1 MALRRLRDAAGVED
15 AAKLEAEAAEAAK
28 AVDAHRRSVGKAWPV
43 APRYLR
49 HGGDREEVVAGTDS
63 LGNNA
68 RVVPPP
74 LQQQP
79 SLENA
84 TRWPVDAVLARLR
97 AHLAMGRRDPRF
109 GLKTATQE
117 LRRLVFVLQPPVA
130 DSLGPRELCRL
141 FAALGLRITDHQGQA
156 ILDTC
161 AAPAGL
167 SINSMGTLA
176 RAASQHKVAP
186 PPTQQ
191 MNATQQRRCLVETPP
206 PPPPSPPRKPK
217 AQEEATLGHDLADY
231 INDDDG
237 AHPPSNRPESPEP
250 HNQTNPRPPTAGR
263 NARRARRR
271 QNVPAHAQGE
281 WEEHHFLSTVSRMCA
296 GGVGDQRAIRTR
308 TDASAGATSRRTR
321 RGGRD
326 WWAGL
331 SREMTYHEEFLRQ
344 SILHRSSPG
353 GCLLPELLLDVADE
367 DDEKRDEVVDLH
379 DVGAGVVEHAVELG
393 RILAEHVDELD
404 LVVLAPQFLEVRVG
418 LGVLAA
424 VGRRRLGVVEGKVR
438 LALDEHLDRRDG
450 AA

>member
-1 MALRRLRDAAGVED
+1 MLRNSSNNEHVKRADGGFARGQATEDFWQKPAGSSSSHLAAGSGVLLKEKLPPPPPRRPAAPWAWAEEVRAAAAARAAEADDAAGGVDEAPLRALQATLVALRRMRDAAGPAD

-49 HGGDREEVVAGTDS
+49 HGGDREEVIAGTDA

-68 RVVPPP
+68 HVMPPP
-74 LQQQP
+74 PQQQQP
-79 SLENA
+79 PLENA

-130 DSLGPRELCRL
+130 GSIGPRELCRL

-156 ILDTC
+156 VLDAC

-191 MNATQQRRCLVETPP
+191 MNAAVIRRGLVETPP

-237 AHPPSNRPESPEP
+237 AHPASNRPASPEP

-263 NARRARRR
+263 NARRAR
-271 QNVPAHAQGE
+271 QPV
-281 WEEHHFLSTVSRMCA
+281 TM
-296 GGVGDQRAIRTR
+296 
-308 TDASAGATSRRTR
+308 
-321 RGGRD
+321 
-326 WWAGL
+326 
-331 SREMTYHEEFLRQ
+331 
-344 SILHRSSPG
+344 LHG
-353 GCLLPELLLDVADE
+353 
-367 DDEKRDEVVDLH
+367 
-379 DVGAGVVEHAVELG
+379 
-393 RILAEHVDELD
+393 LAEEELQQNKD
-404 LVVLAPQFLEVRVG
+404 HYRRNIEANKRS
-418 LGVLAA
+418 
-424 VGRRRLGVVEGKVR
+424 GRNIIF
-438 LALDEHLDRRDG
+438 
-450 AA
+450 

>member
-1 MALRRLRDAAGVED
+1 
-15 AAKLEAEAAEAAK
+15 
-28 AVDAHRRSVGKAWPV
+28 V

-141 FAALGLRITDHQGQA
+141 FAALGLRITDHQGQL
-156 ILDTC
+156 ILDAC

-263 NARRARRR
+263 NARRAR
-271 QNVPAHAQGE
+271 QPVTMLH
-281 WEEHHFLSTVSRMCA
+281 
-296 GGVGDQRAIRTR
+296 
-308 TDASAGATSRRTR
+308 
-321 RGGRD
+321 
-326 WWAGL
+326 GL
-331 SREMTYHEEFLRQ
+331 
-344 SILHRSSPG
+344 
-353 GCLLPELLLDVADE
+353 AD
-367 DDEKRDEVVDLH
+367 
-379 DVGAGVVEHAVELG
+379 VELQQNKDHYRRNIEANKRSG
-393 RILAEHVDELD
+393 RNII
-404 LVVLAPQFLEVRVG
+404 F
-418 LGVLAA
+418 
-424 VGRRRLGVVEGKVR
+424 
-438 LALDEHLDRRDG
+438 
-450 AA
+450 

>member
-1 MALRRLRDAAGVED
+1 VDEAPLRMLQAKLVALRRLRDAAGVED

-49 HGGDREEVVAGTDS
+49 HGGDREEIVEEIAGTDA

-79 SLENA
+79 PLENA

-130 DSLGPRELCRL
+130 DSLGPRELVRL
-141 FAALGLRITDHQGQA
+141 FAALGLRITDHQGQL
-156 ILDTC
+156 ILDAC

-206 PPPPSPPRKPK
+206 PPPPSPPREPKP
-217 AQEEATLGHDLADY
+217 QEEATLGHDLADY

-263 NARRARRR
+263 NARRAR
-271 QNVPAHAQGE
+271 QPVTMLH
-281 WEEHHFLSTVSRMCA
+281 
-296 GGVGDQRAIRTR
+296 
-308 TDASAGATSRRTR
+308 
-321 RGGRD
+321 
-326 WWAGL
+326 GL
-331 SREMTYHEEFLRQ
+331 
-344 SILHRSSPG
+344 
-353 GCLLPELLLDVADE
+353 AD
-367 DDEKRDEVVDLH
+367 
-379 DVGAGVVEHAVELG
+379 VELQQNKDHYRRNIEANKRSG
-393 RILAEHVDELD
+393 RNII
-404 LVVLAPQFLEVRVG
+404 F
-418 LGVLAA
+418 
-424 VGRRRLGVVEGKVR
+424 
-438 LALDEHLDRRDG
+438 
-450 AA
+450 

>member
-130 DSLGPRELCRL
+130 DSLGPGNYVGSSRRSGCGSRTTRARP
-141 FAALGLRITDHQGQA
+141 FWTR
-156 ILDTC
+156 
-161 AAPAGL
+161 APGL
-167 SINSMGTLA
+167 SINSDGNCA

-217 AQEEATLGHDLADY
+217 AQEEATLATT
-231 INDDDG
+231 
-237 AHPPSNRPESPEP
+237 SPTTSTTTTAPTSEQP
-250 HNQTNPRPPTAGR
+250 ARIARAAQPAKSPPPTAGR

-271 QNVPAHAQGE
+271 SRCSRRQWNCQNKDH
-281 WEEHHFLSTVSRMCA
+281 S
-296 GGVGDQRAIRTR
+296 
-308 TDASAGATSRRTR
+308 GATSRQQEGGNIIFWSTMVRLQCLFSSGGGSGGSRAIISQCRLRPTPAVSAATTSGLVR
-321 RGGRD
+321 RADAEVR
-326 WWAGL
+326 A
-331 SREMTYHEEFLRQ
+331 SA
-344 SILHRSSPG
+344 
-353 GCLLPELLLDVADE
+353 LDLGV
-367 DDEKRDEVVDLH
+367 EVVLR
-379 DVGAGVVEHAVELG
+379 VASIEP
-393 RILAEHVDELD
+393 RND
-404 LVVLAPQFLEVRVG
+404 LVLE
-418 LGVLAA
+418 
-424 VGRRRLGVVEGKVR
+424 
-438 LALDEHLDRRDG
+438 
-450 AA
+450 

>member
-1 MALRRLRDAAGVED
+1 MLLNSNRNNEYVKRADGGFARGQATEDFWQKPAGASSDHLAAGSGVLLKEKPPPPPPRRPAAPWAWAEEVRAAAAARAAEEAFDATEYDDEAPLRALQAKLVALRRLRDAAGVED

-141 FAALGLRITDHQGQA
+141 FAALGLRITDHQGQL
-156 ILDTC
+156 ILDAC

-263 NARRARRR
+263 NARRAR
-271 QNVPAHAQGE
+271 QPVTMLH
-281 WEEHHFLSTVSRMCA
+281 
-296 GGVGDQRAIRTR
+296 
-308 TDASAGATSRRTR
+308 
-321 RGGRD
+321 
-326 WWAGL
+326 GL
-331 SREMTYHEEFLRQ
+331 
-344 SILHRSSPG
+344 
-353 GCLLPELLLDVADE
+353 AD
-367 DDEKRDEVVDLH
+367 
-379 DVGAGVVEHAVELG
+379 VELQQNKDHYRRNIEANKRSG
-393 RILAEHVDELD
+393 RNII
-404 LVVLAPQFLEVRVG
+404 F
-418 LGVLAA
+418 
-424 VGRRRLGVVEGKVR
+424 
-438 LALDEHLDRRDG
+438 
-450 AA
+450 

>member
-1 MALRRLRDAAGVED
+1 MRAAAAARAAEEAFDATEYDDEAPLRALQAKLVALRRLRDAAGVED

-84 TRWPVDAVLARLR
+84 TRWPVDAVLARLGRTSRWAAATR
-97 AHLAMGRRDPRF
+97 ASA
-109 GLKTATQE
+109 KTATQE

-141 FAALGLRITDHQGQA
+141 FAALGLRITDHQGQL
-156 ILDTC
+156 ILDAC

-191 MNATQQRRCLVETPP
+191 MKRRNTRLVETPP
-206 PPPPSPPRKPK
+206 PPPSPPREPKP
-217 AQEEATLGHDLADY
+217 QEEATLGHDLADY

-263 NARRARRR
+263 NARRAR
-271 QNVPAHAQGE
+271 QPVTMLH
-281 WEEHHFLSTVSRMCA
+281 
-296 GGVGDQRAIRTR
+296 
-308 TDASAGATSRRTR
+308 
-321 RGGRD
+321 
-326 WWAGL
+326 GL
-331 SREMTYHEEFLRQ
+331 
-344 SILHRSSPG
+344 
-353 GCLLPELLLDVADE
+353 AD
-367 DDEKRDEVVDLH
+367 
-379 DVGAGVVEHAVELG
+379 VELQQNKDHYRRNIEANKRSG
-393 RILAEHVDELD
+393 RNII
-404 LVVLAPQFLEVRVG
+404 F
-418 LGVLAA
+418 
-424 VGRRRLGVVEGKVR
+424 
-438 LALDEHLDRRDG
+438 
-450 AA
+450 

>member
-1 MALRRLRDAAGVED
+1 MLLNSNRNAEYVARADGGFARGQATEDFWQKPAGASSGHLAAGAGVLLKDKPPPPPRRPAAPWAWAEEVRAAAAARAAEEAYDAADEVDEAPLRALQAKLVALRRLRDAAGPAD
-15 AAKLEAEAAEAAK
+15 AAILEAEAAEAAK

-49 HGGDREEVVAGTDS
+49 HGGDREEIVEEIAGTDA

-68 RVVPPP
+68 RAPPP
-74 LQQQP
+74 LQQQQQP
-79 SLENA
+79 ALENA

-130 DSLGPRELCRL
+130 ESLGPRDLVRL
-141 FAALGLRITDHQGQA
+141 FAALGLRITDQQGQL
-156 ILDTC
+156 ILDAC
-161 AAPAGL
+161 AAPTGL

-206 PPPPSPPRKPK
+206 PPPPSPPREPKP
-217 AQEEATLGHDLADY
+217 QEEATLGHDLADY

-263 NARRARRR
+263 NARRAR
-271 QNVPAHAQGE
+271 QPVTMLH
-281 WEEHHFLSTVSRMCA
+281 
-296 GGVGDQRAIRTR
+296 
-308 TDASAGATSRRTR
+308 
-321 RGGRD
+321 
-326 WWAGL
+326 GL
-331 SREMTYHEEFLRQ
+331 
-344 SILHRSSPG
+344 
-353 GCLLPELLLDVADE
+353 AD
-367 DDEKRDEVVDLH
+367 
-379 DVGAGVVEHAVELG
+379 VELQQNKDHYRRNIEANKRSG
-393 RILAEHVDELD
+393 RNII
-404 LVVLAPQFLEVRVG
+404 F
-418 LGVLAA
+418 
-424 VGRRRLGVVEGKVR
+424 
-438 LALDEHLDRRDG
+438 
-450 AA
+450 